1 MARTGPADDSD
12 RETTVPEGTNARI
25 ESISEFA
32 TQVQPLATDFAKAAG
47 DELTAIASA
56 RIGSSGTREGGAAMQ
71 SHQIVTQLMAV
82 LNNDATIG
90 VLALSTGAQT
100 IAANYLTAD
109 AQQEEDMGVVYEAF
123 APAPGKG
130 MQAAIAEQQQQAAAG
145 SDGPPPVAVDG
156 ADVELPEATTEGPAE
171 PSQSSQDNDRLDANR
186 EAFGE
191 DEAKGLPQEPTIMAP
206 GPLDGTAPSSGS
218 GTVSA

>member
-1 MARTGPADDSD
+1 MSD
-12 RETTVPEGTNARI
+12 GTNARI
-25 ESISEFA
+25 ESISDFA
-32 TQVQPLATDFAKAAG
+32 TQAQPLATDFAKAAG

-56 RIGSSGTREGGAAMQ
+56 RIGASGTQEGGAAAQ
-71 SHQIVTQLMAV
+71 SHQIITQLMAV

-109 AQQEEDMGVVYEAF
+109 AQQEEDMGVVYAAF
-123 APAPGKG
+123 SPESGRG
-130 MQAAIAEQQQQAAAG
+130 MQAAIAEQQRQPPAAG
-145 SDGPPPVAVDG
+145 TTGPPPVAVDG
-156 ADVELPEATTEGPAE
+156 ADVELPEPTTEGAAE
-171 PSQSSQDNDRLDANR
+171 PSQSSQDNHRLDENR
-186 EAFGE
+186 DAFAA

-206 GPLDGTAPSSGS
+206 GPLDGTSQSGGP

>member
-1 MARTGPADDSD
+1 MS
-12 RETTVPEGTNARI
+12 EGTNARI
-25 ESISEFA
+25 ESISEFG
-32 TQVQPLATDFAKAAG
+32 TQVQPLATEFAEAAG
-47 DELTAIASA
+47 NELTTIASA
-56 RIGSSGTREGGAAMQ
+56 KIGVSGTQEGGAAMQ
-71 SHQIVTQLMAV
+71 SHQIMTQLLGV

-109 AQQEEDMGVVYEAF
+109 AQQEDDMSVVYDAF
-123 APAPGKG
+123 SPQPGKG
-130 MQAAIAEQQQQAAAG
+130 MQAAIAEQQAQPPADGAE
-145 SDGPPPVAVDG
+145 GPPPVAVDG

-171 PSQSSQDNDRLDANR
+171 ESQSSQDTDRLNENQ

-191 DEAKGLPQEPTIMAP
+191 DESKGLEPEPQIMAP
-206 GPLDGTAPSSGS
+206 GPLDGTSQSGGS